1 MAFKSIESAERAMVD
16 EQGIFSVRLPT
27 DEKFLE
33 VLNLFSEPRLQ
44 KRMERIDAAISD
56 VAIWGFALASVI
68 SLIKSNKSKYLL
80 SILLLL

>member
-1 MAFKSIESAERAMVD
+1 MDFNISLMASKSIESAERPMVD
-16 EQGIFSVRLPT
+16 ADGTLDAIFETYDIP
-27 DEKFLE
+27 LE

-68 SLIKSNKSKYLL
+68 FSVVIRHHL
-80 SILLLL
+80 

>member
-56 VAIWGFALASVI
+56 VAILGFALASVI